1 VKILLATDGS
11 KYARRAVDYVVRHSA
26 MLGPKPELVLVHV
39 QPRLPNRAAAAL
51 SRAAVDRYYDDH
63 SEKAL
68 APARR
73 ALGAKRIP
81 FKEAK
86 LLGDAGEIIASFAT
100 KGRFELLIMGSRGL
114 GGFGSLVLGSVAH
127 KVLASCKVPALII
140 R

>member
-11 KYARRAVDYVVRHSA
+11 KCSRRAVDYVLRHPET
-26 MLGPKPELVLVHV
+26 LGEDPELVLVHV

-51 SRAAVDRYYDDH
+51 SRAAVDRYYQDQ

-68 APARR
+68 SWARR
-73 ALGAKRIP
+73 VLTRRHIA
-81 FKEAK
+81 FKEAT
-86 LLGDAGEIIASFAT
+86 LFGDPGETIAAYAA
-100 KGRFELLIMGSRGL
+100 KGRFGLLIMGSRGL

-127 KVLASCKVPALII
+127 KVLANCRVPALIL